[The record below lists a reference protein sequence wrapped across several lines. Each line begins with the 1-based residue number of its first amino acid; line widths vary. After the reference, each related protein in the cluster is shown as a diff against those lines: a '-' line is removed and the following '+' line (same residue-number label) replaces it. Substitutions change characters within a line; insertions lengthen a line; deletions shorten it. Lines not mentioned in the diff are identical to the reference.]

1 MIRPNT
7 NADVETIYSIINEAA
22 EAYRGVIGDLYRRI
36 VPIIAGCL
44 SISLGV
50 AGAVLAQDVPAAAAA
65 MADRVVVVCNEKS
78 PISKAIADDYAK
90 RRGVR
95 NVVTVACQDSAIDA
109 KAETI
114 AFTTYQKQI
123 EVPLRAFL
131 AGHPGID
138 FIVLTKGVPIR
149 LAGLPDR
156 PGDPAPG
163 RGGAPQEIVS
173 GRLALDSYL
182 AALDYEKLPGAIK
195 VDITDPNYS
204 KDFHGLAWANR
215 YWNSNE
221 PFSHAKFGGYLVTRL
236 DGYTEADAKA
246 LTTRSLAAEEAA
258 RSGKRPEGKI
268 LLDVCPGFGLGDP
281 AEEPHS
287 ILPDKP
293 VTGMVMVVTESPYH
307 EFNADMRLAAQELG
321 VRGIP
326 VELETT
332 AVFAGNMAGLAGY
345 VSWGSNDQKF
355 DAAAYH
361 SLGFAPGAVC
371 DTAVSTSA
379 RTFLPTKGGQS
390 LITDLIAHG
399 VTGVKG
405 YTDEP
410 LLQAIASPS
419 ILFRRYTGGGTLAES
434 FYAASRFVGWQDI
447 VIGDPL
453 CRPYAPVAR

>member
-1 MIRPNT
+1 MIRPCT
-7 NADVETIYSIINEAA
+7 NADVETIFSIINEAA
-22 EAYRGVIGDLYRRI
+22 EAYRGVIGELYRRI
-36 VPIIAGCL
+36 VPVIVGCL
-44 SISLGV
+44 SIILGV
-50 AGAVLAQDVPAAAAA
+50 AAAALAQDVPATTMDMTA
-65 MADRVVVVCNEKS
+65 RVVVVRNEKS
-78 PISKAIADDYAK
+78 PVSKAVADDYAK

-95 NVVTVACQDSAIDA
+95 NVLTVTCQDSAADTH
-109 KAETI
+109 AETI
-114 AFTTYQKQI
+114 AFAAYQKEI
-123 EVPLRAFL
+123 ETPLRAFL
-131 AGHPGID
+131 AGHAGVD

-149 LAGLPDR
+149 LADAPQGV
-156 PGDPAPG
+156 APG
-163 RGGAPQEIVS
+163 RLS
-173 GRLALDSYL
+173 LDSYL
-182 AALDYEKLPGAIK
+182 AALDYELRPGAIR
-195 VDITDPNYS
+195 VEITDPNYG

-215 YWNSNE
+215 YWNSDE

-246 LTTRSLAAEEAA
+246 LTTRSLVAEEAT

-268 LLDVCPGFGLGDP
+268 LMDLCPGFGTGDP
-281 AEEPHS
+281 VRQPSS
-287 ILPDKP
+287 ILPDKAAGWMR
-293 VTGMVMVVTESPYH
+293 VKIIAESPFS
-307 EFNADMRLAAQELG
+307 EFNADMRLAAKELG

-326 VELETT
+326 VQLETT
-332 AVFAGNMAGLAGY
+332 GVFAGNMAGLTGY
-345 VSWGSNDQKF
+345 ISWGSNDQKF

-379 RTFLPTKGGQS
+379 RTFLPTQGGQS
-390 LITDLIAHG
+390 LITDLVAQGI
-399 VTGVKG
+399 TGVKG

-410 LLQAIASPS
+410 LLQAVASPS